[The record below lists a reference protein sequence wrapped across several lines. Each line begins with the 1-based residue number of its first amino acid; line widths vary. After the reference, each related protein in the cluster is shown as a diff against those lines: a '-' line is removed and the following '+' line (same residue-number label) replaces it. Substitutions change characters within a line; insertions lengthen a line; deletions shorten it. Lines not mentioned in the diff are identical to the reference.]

1 MSDRTVTDG
10 GSEGDVGL
18 DELAYCG
25 RAAGCPVGVSGIPG
39 KLGRLGSRRLCSDTS
54 ERGAS

>member
-1 MSDRTVTDG
+1 MSDRTVTDS

-25 RAAGCPVGVSGIPG
+25 RAAGCPVGVSGHSRQARA
-39 KLGRLGSRRLCSDTS
+39 LGQPQTLL
-54 ERGAS
+54 